1 MNYGKIV
8 EFDGNTGS
16 IIDLNSDN
24 YLLLSH
30 ELKDK
35 KLNLNDYVIFKAEE
49 FKTPEINENVARFV
63 KKLKKENLSK

>member
-16 IIDLNSDN
+16 IIDLNGDN

-63 KKLKKENLSK
+63 KKLNKENYSK

>member
-16 IIDLNSDN
+16 IIDLNGDN

-35 KLNLNDYVIFKAEE
+35 KLNLNDYVLFKAEA
-49 FKTPEINENVARFV
+49 FKTPGIN
-63 KKLKKENLSK
+63 

>member
-16 IIDLNSDN
+16 IIDLNGDN

-35 KLNLNDYVIFKAEE
+35 KLNLNDYVIFTAEE
-49 FKTPEINENVARFV
+49 FKPPEINENVARFV

>member
-16 IIDLNSDN
+16 ITDINGEN
-24 YLLLSH
+24 HLLLQH

-35 KLNLNDYVIFKAEE
+35 SLKENDSVIFKAEE